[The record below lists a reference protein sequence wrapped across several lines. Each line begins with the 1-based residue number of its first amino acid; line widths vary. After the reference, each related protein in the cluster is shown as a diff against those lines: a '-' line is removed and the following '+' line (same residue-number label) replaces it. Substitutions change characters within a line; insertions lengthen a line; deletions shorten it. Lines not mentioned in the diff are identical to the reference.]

1 MRLLLASF
9 LLMLASLVQAA
20 EPRFDAVYFF
30 QSEQT
35 LQDKQVNIEDLARF
49 SRKMQ
54 SNVWNALKKASMP
67 NSSGFLVVAVR
78 SDGQIAAWLDMQPAL
93 HEYYENEVIEAVRKV
108 PPFAVAQGTVVFG
121 IKMLV
126 DTPKWLT
133 ERAKHTTRSKPS
145 PQEWKKA
152 QATLANP
159 ADIDELM
166 LAVWP
171 E

>member
-93 HEYYENEVIEAVRKV
+93 HEYYENEVIEAVKKV

-133 ERAKHTTRSKPS
+133 ERAKHTTRSKPA